1 MLREQ
6 LKTLGKHA
14 VIYGSADVFPRVINL
29 LLMPVFTFYLS
40 PENYGVL
47 GILVLFG
54 VTTKILFRMG
64 LDSGFFRLYYEQ
76 DSDREKK
83 VFCTTIFAAA
93 ATVGLIGLIATVWA
107 ADPISRFLL
116 GGGRDFIILVA
127 VDIFLTVFA
136 FVPMNLYRILEQSQ
150 RFTAVSLFRNG
161 LNLSLKVIL
170 VVSGWGVAGVL
181 WADLIAAA
189 FFILLLSPTLVVN
202 LCRGFSWQMLSS
214 ALSFGL
220 PKVPHALAYQILN
233 LADRKLLHW
242 FGSLEQVGIY
252 HVAYQFGLGIKF
264 FLSAFELAWS
274 PFIYSILKR
283 ADHPQTLARIATYAS
298 IVLWTLALGI
308 AVLSRELLI
317 LMTTNPAFHAGYP
330 VIPLIVLSHVF
341 QGMFLLTSI
350 GIGISKN
357 TYPFPVMTLAAAV
370 LNVSMNLALIPRLGM
385 MGAAWSTVAGYALML
400 VMGIYYSNRL
410 YRLPFEWGRMG
421 RIAFAA
427 LFCYGLS
434 LLAPV
439 AVLPA
444 LAVKVFVLALF
455 PATLYLLG
463 FFRDDE
469 IRQLKRVLA
478 SRANGARPEGPDPP

>member
-1 MLREQ
+1 MLKEQ
-6 LKTLGKHA
+6 LKTLGRHA
-14 VIYGSADVFPRVINL
+14 VIYGSADVFPRVINFL
-29 LLMPVFTFYLS
+29 LVPVFTRYLS

-76 DSDREKK
+76 ESEREKR
-83 VFCTTIFAAA
+83 VFCTTIFTAAA
-93 ATVGLIGLIATVWA
+93 AVGLVGFIATVWA

-127 VDIFLTVFA
+127 ADIFLTVFA
-136 FVPMNLYRILEQSQ
+136 FVPMNLYRIQERSR
-150 RFTAVSLFRNG
+150 RFTSVSLFRNG
-161 LNLSLKVIL
+161 LNLTLKVAL

-189 FFILLLSPTLVVN
+189 FFILMLSPTLWVN
-202 LCRGFSWQMLSS
+202 LGRGFSWRMLRH

-220 PKVPHALAYQILN
+220 PKVPHALAYQVLN
-233 LADRKLLHW
+233 LSDRKLLDW
-242 FGSLEQVGIY
+242 FASRELAGIY
-252 HVAYQFGLGIKF
+252 HVAYQFGMGIKL

-298 IVLWTLALGI
+298 IVLWTMALCI
-308 AVLSRELLI
+308 AVLSRELLF
-317 LMTTNPAFHAGYP
+317 LMTTPEFHAGYP
-330 VIPLIVLSHVF
+330 IIPLIVLAHVF

-370 LNVSMNLALIPRLGM
+370 LNVSMNLVLIPRLGM
-385 MGAAWSTVAGYALML
+385 MGAAWATIAGYALML
-400 VMGIYYSNRL
+400 IMGVYYSHRL
-410 YRLPFEWGRMG
+410 YPLPFEWGRIA
-421 RIAFAA
+421 RIALAA

-434 LLAPV
+434 LLAP
-439 AVLPA
+439 AEILPA
-444 LAVKVFVLALF
+444 LTVKVFVLALF

-478 SRANGARPEGPDPP
+478 SRANGAQAEGPDRP

>member
-6 LKTLGKHA
+6 LKTLGKHS
-14 VIYGSADVFPRVINL
+14 VIYGSADVFPRVINFFL
-29 LLMPVFTFYLS
+29 VFVFTRYLS
-40 PENYGVL
+40 PADYGAL

-76 DSDREKK
+76 ESDQEKR
-83 VFCTTIFAAA
+83 VFCTTIFATAA
-93 ATVGLIGLIATVWA
+93 IVGLMGFIATVWA
-107 ADPISRFLL
+107 AGAISRFLL

-127 VDIFLTVFA
+127 ADIFLTVFA
-136 FVPMNLYRILEQSQ
+136 FVPMNLYRIQERSRQ
-150 RFTAVSLFRNG
+150 FTGVSLFRNG
-161 LNLSLKVIL
+161 VNLTLKLVL

-189 FFILLLSPTLVVN
+189 FFILMLSPTLFVN
-202 LCRGFSWQMLSS
+202 LGRGFSWRMLRG

-220 PKVPHALAYQILN
+220 PKVPHALAYQVLN
-233 LADRKLLHW
+233 LSDRKLLDW
-242 FGSLEQVGIY
+242 FASREIVGIY
-252 HVAYQFGLGIKF
+252 HVAYQFGMGIKL

-298 IVLWTLALGI
+298 VVLWTIALGI

-317 LMTTNPAFHAGYP
+317 LMTAPEFHSGYP
-330 VIPLIVLSHVF
+330 IIPIIVLAHVF
-341 QGMFLLTSI
+341 QGIFLVTSI

-357 TYPFPVMTLAAAV
+357 TYPFPVLTLAAAV

-410 YRLPFEWGRMG
+410 YPLPFEWGRMA

-434 LLAPV
+434 LLAP
-439 AVLPA
+439 AEILPA
-444 LAVKVFVLALF
+444 LTVKVFVLALF
-455 PATLYLLG
+455 PAALYLLG
-463 FFRDDE
+463 FFREDE

-478 SRANGARPEGPDPP
+478 SRASGARPEEPDPP